1 MELGAGLHG
10 GLLCHGRR
18 ALPHFEQL
26 VLELDQKADLEQVED
41 VHQQAVQVGQSED
54 IVARQLARKNAAP
67 QKDRTDRATAHQ
79 ARVDDECSLDL
90 VGVRV
95 AVQVGLTNRAR
106 HPGRIRNGYAMGRD
120 QVGGRR
126 GSADQSIR
134 HHNLGHG
141 HVQARDK
148 HHDKLV
154 YDALWRLLLETAV
167 HLDEGERWDG
177 RTHSCEPRHP
187 LVEQVWKPALPS
199 KAVTYT

>member
-1 MELGAGLHG
+1 
-10 GLLCHGRR
+10 
-18 ALPHFEQL
+18 
-26 VLELDQKADLEQVED
+26 
-41 VHQQAVQVGQSED
+41 
-54 IVARQLARKNAAP
+54 
-67 QKDRTDRATAHQ
+67 
-79 ARVDDECSLDL
+79 
-90 VGVRV
+90 
-95 AVQVGLTNRAR
+95 
-106 HPGRIRNGYAMGRD
+106 MGRD

-167 HLDEGERWDG
+167 HLDEGERWGG

-187 LVEQVWKPALPS
+187 LVEQAWKPALPS
-199 KAVTYT
+199 KAVYVRPMRSDRRRLRFGSHRTGSLHSDSSLPRAIATPNPATSSPGP